1 MQVRRHQTTAVP
13 TPLSPIQTELGEP
26 ILFRTTGKRVYEGS
40 LTTGSVWL
48 RSDGYYRE
56 LEDKVRNDSSEG
68 ANPGTTSVPL
78 RVLPPNGP
86 ELNIQGSGQVGQLM
100 VPHYLISLH
109 GSSIAPSEREA
120 FGGHTFGIR
129 SLSRLSAEVL
139 YQCSKQIKC
148 TGYRYGHIYYQ
159 YVAFAISLRSGGGA
173 AIQLGESP
181 AHYLNPVNIDVLRK
195 RPIKPFI
202 DQDEWRIVIFTDGY
216 VGNDASLPLKINVAT
231 AHFFPYLV
239 PGGA

>member
-1 MQVRRHQTTAVP
+1 MT
-13 TPLSPIQTELGEP
+13 TPLSPIQTELDEP
-26 ILFRTTGKRVYEGS
+26 ILFRTAGKQVYES
-40 LTTGSVWL
+40 TLATGSIWL
-48 RSDGYYRE
+48 RSDRYYRE

-78 RVLPPNGP
+78 RIAPPNGP
-86 ELNIQGSGQVGQLM
+86 ELNIQGPGYVGQLT
-100 VPHYLISLH
+100 VPHYLVSLH

-148 TGYRYGHIYYQ
+148 TGYRYGHIFYQ
-159 YVAFAISLRSGGGA
+159 YVAYALNLHSGGGA
-173 AIQLGESP
+173 AIQIGDSP
-181 AHYLNPVNIDVLRK
+181 AHFLNPINTDALRK

-216 VGNDASLPLKINVAT
+216 VENDPLLPLMINVAT
-231 AHFFPYLV
+231 THFFPYLA
-239 PGGA
+239 PANT